1 MAPKSAIT
9 CVQCEKSFSTKQ
21 SLVTHIR
28 IHTGEKPFQCQ
39 YCEKSFSHK
48 RNQLTHERIHTGEKP
63 FQCKYCE
70 KSFSSKKNQLSHERI
85 HTGEKPFQCKYCEKS
100 FSDKRNILN
109 HERIHTGE
117 KPFQCKYCEKSFSQ
131 TGHRL
136 IHEHIHTGKKPF
148 RCVQCEKSFVTKQ
161 SLEMHIRIHTGEKP
175 FQCKYCEKSFSQ
187 TGHRL
192 IHERIHTGEKP
203 FRCVQCEK
211 SFFSKQALVGHSH
224 IHAGDEPFQLS
235 FNCKYCHK
243 TFKSES
249 GLQKHRRSHNDTSRN
264 TRKVSDASP
273 GKDKRLKS
281 KSGKAMKSSCSR
293 SRCEE
298 TDVGEDA
305 VVLTGP
311 SNSNNSPNGQN
322 PVPACSATNECL
334 ISREAESEV
343 SKLPAA
349 VGCSDMDIK
358 DAAAKMTVI
367 NGNETVGLGT
377 AKSEDY
383 HVLRLG
389 VKRDLIDHHSNQLG
403 NVKSQLIDMFAADQS
418 DGSVE
423 PALTSATGQSR
434 AELDIRS
441 VHVTEERNVNSGA
454 FNLPCNTSPI
464 EQSNVKSEPCNT
476 SPIEQ
481 SNVKSEP
488 CNTSPIEQTN
498 VKSEQCD
505 MSLQEQGYII
515 EVVRPCDMLGNM
527 SPSKQASVKGG
538 PFDAFPKEG
547 ANVKSE
553 PGDLSLQEQG
563 YIIQVVGP
571 CDIYPTD
578 QVNVKSK
585 QCDMS
590 LQEQGYI
597 IEVVRPC
604 DISGN
609 MSPVKQADVKG
620 EPFDAFPKEGA
631 NVKSEQCDLSL
642 QEQGYIIQVVGPCDI
657 YPTDQANVKGEPGI
671 NSEPCDISPVEMAN
685 IKSGTSATSPVGLG
699 DDMSQAGHVRVEQE
713 NSSGAHVAMSK
724 IDEYIAVFD
733 RWAEML
739 CENTD

>member
-1 MAPKSAIT
+1 PQKGH
-9 CVQCEKSFSTKQ
+9 
-21 SLVTHIR
+21 LLR
-28 IHTGEKPFQCQ
+28 
-39 YCEKSFSHK
+39 
-48 RNQLTHERIHTGEKP
+48 HERIHTGEKP
-63 FQCKYCE
+63 FHCKYCD
-70 KSFSSKKNQLSHERI
+70 KSFPQKGHLLR
-85 HTGEKPFQCKYCEKS
+85 
-100 FSDKRNILN
+100 

-131 TGHRL
+131 NDYLLT
-136 IHEHIHTGKKPF
+136 HERIHTGEKPFKCKYCEKSFSDKRNILNHERVHTGEKPF

-161 SLEMHIRIHTGEKP
+161 VLVKHIRKHTGEKP
-175 FQCKYCEKSFSQ
+175 FQCKYCEKSFS
-187 TGHRL
+187 RSESL
-192 IHERIHTGEKP
+192 LNHERIHTGEKP

-211 SFFSKQALVGHSH
+211 SFFSKQALLSH
-224 IHAGDEPFQLS
+224 THRHVHAGDEPFQLS

-249 GLQKHRRSHNDTSRN
+249 GLRKHKRSHNDTSVN

-281 KSGKAMKSSCSR
+281 KSGKAMKSSRSR
-293 SRCEE
+293 SRCEQ

-311 SNSNNSPNGQN
+311 SNNNNSPNGQN
-322 PVPACSATNECL
+322 PVPASSATNECL
-334 ISREAESEV
+334 ISREPESEV

-349 VGCSDMDIK
+349 VGCLDMDIK

-377 AKSEDY
+377 AKRKDY
-383 HVLRLG
+383 EVLRLG
-389 VKRDLIDHHSNQLG
+389 VKRDSIDHNSNQLG

-418 DGSVE
+418 DESVE

-454 FNLPCNTSPI
+454 FNL
-464 EQSNVKSEPCNT
+464 PCNT

-553 PGDLSLQEQG
+553 PVDTS
-563 YIIQVVGP
+563 
-571 CDIYPTD
+571 PTD

-604 DISGN
+604 DMSGN

-620 EPFDAFPKEGA
+620 EPFDAFPNEGA

-671 NSEPCDISPVEMAN
+671 NSERCDISPVEMAN